1 MATRCSSC
9 KPFVFVNMAMTA
21 DGKIAT
27 ANRQVCSFG
36 SRRDQ
41 GRLMEL
47 RAQADAVMAGAR
59 TVDLNRISLGPGSAK
74 YRRQRVR
81 HGLAEYNLRVVV
93 SGAGSL
99 NPRAAIFR
107 TRVSPLIILTTGC
120 ATQVRLKRLRRLAD
134 EVKVCGERE
143 LDFIEA
149 LRWLRQARGVKRL
162 LCEGGGELND
172 ALFRAGVVDELH
184 LTLCPKVFGGRQ
196 APTIADG
203 LGMGSLGNAVRLR
216 LKSAR
221 RSGAELFLV
230 YRVVPSSLRARSQS
244 KSDKRLR

>member
-1 MATRCSSC
+1 M
-9 KPFVFVNMAMTA
+9 
-21 DGKIAT
+21 
-27 ANRQVCSFG
+27 
-36 SRRDQ
+36 
-41 GRLMEL
+41 
-47 RAQADAVMAGAR
+47 
-59 TVDLNRISLGPGSAK
+59 
-74 YRRQRVR
+74 
-81 HGLAEYNLRVVV
+81 
-93 SGAGSL
+93 
-99 NPRAAIFR
+99 
-107 TRVSPLIILTTGC
+107 
-120 ATQVRLKRLRRLAD
+120 
-134 EVKVCGERE
+134 KVCGERE

-230 YRVVPSSLRARSQS
+230 YRVVPSPLRARSQS